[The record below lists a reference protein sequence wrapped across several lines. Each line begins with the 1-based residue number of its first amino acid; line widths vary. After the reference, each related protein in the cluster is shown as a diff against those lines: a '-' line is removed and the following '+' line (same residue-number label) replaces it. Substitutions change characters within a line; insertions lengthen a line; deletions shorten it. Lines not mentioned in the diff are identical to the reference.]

1 MCMARFRASS
11 LAVAWLASAAAVAA
25 APVEPHGPQID
36 DNQPIQLDAGPS
48 TFDYK
53 NSRLVFHSVKISQ
66 GGLSVEADEGT
77 ATGLDFKESHWVF
90 TGNVRI
96 TFPDGSMQSDE
107 ARISFASNLIAS
119 AEVTGTPAR
128 FEQKREKSVA
138 RGRAARIVYQPGP
151 GTLRLVDD
159 AFLTDGGY
167 DISANTI
174 VYNIREQRV
183 VANPDEQGNDRIR
196 LTINPKKPEP
206 KQNP

>member
-1 MCMARFRASS
+1 MARLRASW
-11 LAVAWLASAAAVAA
+11 LAAAWLDSAAAVAA
-25 APVEPHGPQID
+25 TPVDPHGPQID

-66 GGLSVEADEGT
+66 GALSVEADEAT
-77 ATGLDFKESHWVF
+77 ATGLDFKDCQWVF

-96 TFPDGSMQSDE
+96 AFPDGSMQSDE
-107 ARISFASNLIAS
+107 ARISFAANLIAS

-138 RGRAARIVYQPGP
+138 RGRAARIVYQPGT
-151 GTLRLVDD
+151 GTLRLVDE
-159 AFLTDGGY
+159 AFLSDGGY

-196 LTINPKKPEP
+196 LTINPKKPDP

>member
-1 MCMARFRASS
+1 MALSRASLIA
-11 LAVAWLASAAAVAA
+11 LACVAAGVAVAA
-25 APVEPHGPQID
+25 PPVAPRGPQID

-77 ATGLDFKESHWVF
+77 ATGLDFKESTWVF

-107 ARISFASNLIAS
+107 ARITFASNLIAS
-119 AEVTGTPAR
+119 AEVTGSPAR
-128 FEQKREKSVA
+128 FEQKRDKSVA
-138 RGRAARIVYQPGP
+138 RGRAAQIVYQPGP
-151 GTLRLVDD
+151 GTLRLVEN
-159 AFLTDGGY
+159 AFLSDGGN
-167 DISANTI
+167 DISARTI
-174 VYNIREQRV
+174 VYNIKDQRV
-183 VANPDEQGNDRIR
+183 VANPDEQGDGRIR